1 VEGVLLVVAVM
12 TTIISP
18 PGTFVAMFSKACE
31 YGIRAMVCIA
41 ACGSKEDGRL
51 NLKEVAKRTDSP
63 EAFTAKVL
71 QQLSRAGLV
80 RSVKGPNGGFEMSVA
95 QAKKVRLSH
104 VVAAIDGDAIYTGC
118 ALGLHQCDASKPCPL
133 HDHFLSIREDLRKML
148 ERTSVHDL
156 MSGLKEGETYL
167 KR

>member
-1 VEGVLLVVAVM
+1 M

-18 PGTFVAMFSKACE
+18 PGTFTAMFSRACV
-31 YGIRAMVCIA
+31 YGIRAIVCLA
-41 ACGSKEDGRL
+41 ACGSKEEGRL

-71 QQLSRAGLV
+71 QQLTRAGLV
-80 RSVKGPNGGFEMSVA
+80 RSVKGPHGGFEITTEEA
-95 QAKKVRLSH
+95 RKVRLSH

-118 ALGLHQCDASKPCPL
+118 ALGLHQCDAAKPCPL
-133 HDHFLSIREDLRKML
+133 HDHFLGIREDLRRML

-156 MSGLKEGETYL
+156 MSGLRDGDTFL